1 MFLENYW
8 YCAALPYE
16 LGTKPLRR
24 LICNQPVVLY
34 RDTKGNPIALEDR
47 CSHRQAPL
55 STGVVLGNNIQ
66 CVYHGFV
73 FNGSGTCVH
82 IPHQDTIPGKAHIH
96 AYPVEEKW
104 GFVWIWQGDTKKA
117 DVSKIP
123 DLPWTN
129 DVGRSPVYVYFYVKA
144 NHQLVADNLLDISHA
159 DYLHSN
165 TLGSKSG
172 LMGGPKPDNVEF
184 RVWQEE
190 DKIHSFRKLTNV
202 EVASFP
208 KKWGNFTCNVD
219 RTNIQMWEA
228 PNIVHVH
235 LEFENQENK
244 ILINHDHIMTPETE
258 TTTHYFMDFTRNFGI
273 DGDQYPTD
281 EDIYEEQHSVI
292 SNDDLPMV
300 EAQQENINLYDGVV
314 DVPVKADKLIS
325 AVHRHLAVMYSRQA
339 IAVPSYVCTNR

>member
-8 YCAALPYE
+8 YCAALTHE
-16 LGTKPLRR
+16 VGIKPLRR
-24 LICNQPVVLY
+24 VICNEPIVLY
-34 RDTKGNPIALEDR
+34 RDAQGNPVALEDR

-55 STGVVLGNNIQ
+55 STGEVRGDDIQ

-73 FNGSGTCVH
+73 FNQFGVCVH
-82 IPHQDTIPGKAHIH
+82 IPHQKAIPNRANIR
-96 AYPVEEKW
+96 AYPVEERW
-104 GFVWIWQGDTKKA
+104 GFIWIWRGNAEKA
-117 DVSKIP
+117 DRDKIP
-123 DLPWTN
+123 NLPWTR
-129 DVGRSPVYVYFYVKA
+129 DAKRSPVYVYFYVKA

-172 LMGGPKPDNVEF
+172 IMGGPQPDKVEF
-184 RVWQEE
+184 RTWQDE

-208 KKWGNFTCNVD
+208 KKWGNFTRNVD

-228 PNIVHVH
+228 PNTIHVH
-235 LEFENQENK
+235 LEFENDENK

-258 TTTHYFMDFTRNFGI
+258 TTTHYFMDFTRDFGI
-273 DGDQYPTD
+273 DGDEYPTD
-281 EDIYEEQHSVI
+281 GDIYHEQHSVI
-292 SNDDLPMV
+292 SGDDLPMV
-300 EAQQENINLYDGVV
+300 EAQQENISLYEGVV

-325 AVHRHLAVMYSRQA
+325 AVHRNLADMYFSQS
-339 IAVPSYVCTNR
+339 INIPSYVATKR